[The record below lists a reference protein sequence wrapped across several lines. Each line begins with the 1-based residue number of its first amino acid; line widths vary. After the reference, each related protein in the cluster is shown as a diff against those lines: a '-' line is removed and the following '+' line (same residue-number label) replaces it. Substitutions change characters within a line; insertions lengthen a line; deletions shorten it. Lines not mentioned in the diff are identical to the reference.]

1 MDQQRADA
9 GFVRRSLCLY
19 AVTDPDLNK
28 KQGRF
33 VAAYARV
40 SVQACVPSFIRCVIC
55 ICQCFK
61 SQASALCILGHMCC
75 VSVRTYPHLSVSMCG
90 LLCLCCGMPLLRTHV
105 FVSFVWTTVL
115 WFAYLC
121 VPTFHVS
128 VSMCGLLCLCLC
140 NALITYSC
148 VCELCVDYCVMCCIS
163 VRTYPHVLKYVWT
176 TVFVFVSLRAF
187 VFFCFILLVLCA
199 PCNLLC
205 GHKSEWVCFI
215 FYTVP
220 VSHRLCF
227 QLKVYTST

>member
-1 MDQQRADA
+1 MRAFIYTLCNLYLSMFQVSSLGIMHTWSYVLRICA
-9 GFVRRSLCLY
+9 YLSSFVC
-19 AVTDPDLNK
+19 K
-28 KQGRF
+28 
-33 VAAYARV
+33 
-40 SVQACVPSFIRCVIC
+40 
-55 ICQCFK
+55 
-61 SQASALCILGHMCC
+61 H
-75 VSVRTYPHLSVSMCG
+75 
-90 LLCLCCGMPLLRTHV
+90 
-105 FVSFVWTTVL
+105 VWTTVFVL
-115 WFAYLC
+115 W
-121 VPTFHVS
+121 
-128 VSMCGLLCLCLC
+128 

>member
-90 LLCLCCGMPLLRTHV
+90 LLCLCLYNALITYSCVCILCVGYCVMCCISVRTYPHVSVSMCGLLCLCCGMPLLRTHV

-115 WFAYLC
+115 CVAYLC
-121 VPTFHVS
+121 VPIL
-128 VSMCGLLCLCLC
+128 MC
-140 NALITYSC
+140 
-148 VCELCVDYCVMCCIS
+148 
-163 VRTYPHVLKYVWT
+163 
-176 TVFVFVSLRAF
+176 
-187 VFFCFILLVLCA
+187 
-199 PCNLLC
+199 
-205 GHKSEWVCFI
+205 
-215 FYTVP
+215 
-220 VSHRLCF
+220 
-227 QLKVYTST
+227 

>member
-75 VSVRTYPHLSVSMCG
+75 VSVRTYPHL
-90 LLCLCCGMPLLRTHV
+90 
-105 FVSFVWTTVL
+105 
-115 WFAYLC
+115 
-121 VPTFHVS
+121 S

>member
-1 MDQQRADA
+1 
-9 GFVRRSLCLY
+9 
-19 AVTDPDLNK
+19 
-28 KQGRF
+28 
-33 VAAYARV
+33 
-40 SVQACVPSFIRCVIC
+40 
-55 ICQCFK
+55 
-61 SQASALCILGHMCC
+61 
-75 VSVRTYPHLSVSMCG
+75 
-90 LLCLCCGMPLLRTHV
+90 
-105 FVSFVWTTVL
+105 
-115 WFAYLC
+115 
-121 VPTFHVS
+121 
-128 VSMCGLLCLCLC
+128 
-140 NALITYSC
+140 
-148 VCELCVDYCVMCCIS
+148 MCCIS